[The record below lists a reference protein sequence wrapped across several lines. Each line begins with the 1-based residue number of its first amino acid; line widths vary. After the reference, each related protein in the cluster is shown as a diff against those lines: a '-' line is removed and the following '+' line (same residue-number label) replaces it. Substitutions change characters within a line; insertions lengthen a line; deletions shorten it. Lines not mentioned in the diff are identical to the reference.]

1 MGKIHN
7 AHTITYREITHSEI
21 PTASK
26 LHEQVLESTGSLIG
40 RPYVQALY
48 SDLLSNPQE
57 TMVMGAFHGNTLVG
71 LVSVSRS
78 VTATD
83 SVISAHLFELLPRII
98 ISGLKGHISPIEILT
113 RRSLHAYVKSLM
125 KPDDVYIHTLFTD
138 PSHRRRGIASA
149 LVGEIQKRMGAS
161 YVYVDTRK
169 SNNTAIS
176 SYTHMG
182 FELVKEIGN
191 AVLLRSVVRSH

>member
-7 AHTITYREITHSEI
+7 AHAITYREITHSEI

-26 LHEQVLESTGSLIG
+26 LHERVLESTGSLIG
-40 RPYVQALY
+40 QPYVQALY
-48 SDLLSNPQE
+48 SDLLSNTPD
-57 TMVMGAFHGNTLVG
+57 TMVLGAFNGNSLVG
-71 LVSVSRS
+71 LVSASRS

-83 SVISAHLFELLPRII
+83 SVISTHLLTLLPRII
-98 ISGLKGHISPIEILT
+98 ISVFKGHISPTEILT
-113 RRSLHAYVKSLM
+113 RRSIHAYVQSLM

-149 LVGEIQKRMGAS
+149 LVGEIQKRMGA
-161 YVYVDTRK
+161 VKIYVDTRK
-169 SNNTAIS
+169 SNHAAIL

-182 FELVKEIGN
+182 FESVKEIGN